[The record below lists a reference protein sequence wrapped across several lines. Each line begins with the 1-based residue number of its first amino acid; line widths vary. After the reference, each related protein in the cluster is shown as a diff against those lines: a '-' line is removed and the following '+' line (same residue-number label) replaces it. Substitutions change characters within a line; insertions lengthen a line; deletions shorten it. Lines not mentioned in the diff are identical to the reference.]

1 MSTATNRKT
10 IIQWDFA
17 DDRRVQPSQAK
28 PSKVWNILDT
38 VAHAVCVN
46 HETTKIPGAG
56 TIKDYFIV
64 VCYPCCKEKL
74 SELSSL
80 GFRMSNTYPRFLLE
94 YSMTDSDVRYFKN
107 LCTQDYRLVHSFPG
121 KVYETKLE
129 SFREVFKASKPVI
142 LEWKKKLE
150 EEVEAARLAASE
162 QKKAGRPKK
171 SGATENKEGAENKG
185 ENGSN

>member
-17 DDRRVQPSQAK
+17 DDKRVQPSQAK

-46 HETTKIPGAG
+46 HETTRIPGAG

-64 VCYPCCKEKL
+64 VCHPCCKDKL

-80 GFRMSNTYPRFLLE
+80 GFRMSSAYPKFLLE
-94 YSMTDSDVRYFKN
+94 YSMTDADVRYFKT
-107 LCTQDYRLVHSFPG
+107 LCTKEYQLVHSFPG

-129 SFREVFKASKPVI
+129 SFKEVFQLSKEVI
-142 LEWKKKLE
+142 LEWKKKQE
-150 EEVEAARLAASE
+150 EKNNDADQASSQRKIGRLRKSE
-162 QKKAGRPKK
+162 N
-171 SGATENKEGAENKG
+171 TESIGK
-185 ENGSN
+185 NGSN